1 MKRVIFSLLI
11 VIIGAGFYYDISEAK
26 EKAKIRI
33 KMATLQPRG
42 SAAMKIMDKLRA
54 EIREETNNEVDFK
67 FYWGGV
73 QGDEKD
79 VIRKIRLGQLHGGN
93 FTGVGLTKMVPE
105 VSVTE
110 IPYVF
115 RNRDEVSYVRA
126 KLEDTMNKYFEDA
139 GYVVLGWGEVG
150 FVYNFSKVPIT
161 SVEVLRKQR
170 CWVWGDDALGNAV
183 FKALGVSPI
192 PLSFQDVLTSLSA
205 NLIDSAATTPFG
217 AVAFRWHTK
226 FDYMNEFPVLNVV
239 GAMFVTKEI
248 WYKISHENQ

>member
-1 MKRVIFSLLI
+1 MERRQRMKRIIFSLFI
-11 VIIGAGFYYDISEAK
+11 VVLCSGFFSVTSEAK

-42 SAAMKIMDKLRA
+42 SAAMKIMDKLRD
-54 EIREETNNEVDFK
+54 EIREKTNNEVEFK

-79 VIRKIRLGQLHGGN
+79 VIRKIRLKQLHGGV
-93 FTGVGLTKMVPE
+93 FTGVGLTKIVPE

-115 RNRDEVSYVRA
+115 KNREEVSYVRA
-126 KLEDTMNKYFEDA
+126 NLEDTMNKYFEDA
-139 GYVVLGWGEVG
+139 GYIVVGWGEVG

-170 CWVWGDDALGNAV
+170 CWVWGVLG
-183 FKALGVSPI
+183 LGRRCI
-192 PLSFQDVLTSLSA
+192 RQCSL
-205 NLIDSAATTPFG
+205 
-217 AVAFRWHTK
+217 
-226 FDYMNEFPVLNVV
+226 
-239 GAMFVTKEI
+239 
-248 WYKISHENQ
+248 